1 MIKLIALT
9 VVKELEKDAIS
20 LLKKA
25 GILTWSTINMEGHK
39 QYNENHIENNWFSS
53 SHNNVDSVLL
63 FSFTENEKIE
73 GLIHLLN
80 EFNQKSDCSNPIK
93 LAAMHVEQFI

>member
-9 VVKELEKDAIS
+9 VVKEMEKDAVS
-20 LLKKA
+20 LLKNA
-25 GILTWSTINMEGHK
+25 GIATWSTIIMEGHK
-39 QYNENHIENNWFSS
+39 QYNENQIETNWFSS

-73 GLIHLLN
+73 GLIRLQN
-80 EFNQKSDCSNPIK
+80 EFNQKSDCISPIR
-93 LAAMHVEQFI
+93 LAVMHVEQFI

>member
-9 VVKELEKDAIS
+9 VVKELEKDAVS
-20 LLKKA
+20 MLKKA
-25 GILTWSTINMEGHK
+25 GILTWSTIHMEGHK
-39 QYNENHIENNWFSS
+39 EYSETLIDTNWFSS

-73 GLIHLLN
+73 GLIRLLN
-80 EFNQKSDCSNPIK
+80 EFNQKADCSSPVK
-93 LAAMHVEQFI
+93 LAVLNVEQFM

>member
-9 VVKELEKDAIS
+9 VVKELEKDAVS
-20 LLKKA
+20 MLKKA

-39 QYNENHIENNWFSS
+39 EYSETLIETNWFSS
-53 SHNNVDSVLL
+53 THNNVDSMLL

-73 GLIHLLN
+73 GLIRLLN
-80 EFNQKSDCSNPIK
+80 EFNQKADCSSPVK
-93 LAAMHVEQFI
+93 LAVLHVEQFI